1 MKASRVALSVA
12 LAATAGVAGW
22 AVLSADGAGPAAG
35 GAAER
40 PVAAKTGVEPEADQA
55 ETAAPALPS
64 LPAGNAL
71 PTLAQAQA
79 PLPEAMAKVE
89 AVPFAANDPST
100 DFTFAAPKGHDA
112 KAMRALAAK
121 FESWAKSPENA
132 NAQAEFVGMDCRQAP
147 CVMALKFNSDRD
159 GGLLGRAEAW
169 LSAQGGLG
177 SVTSYTHRL
186 DPDHLR
192 EWFFFN
198 PHPPGSK
205 EHHLYAEAAFERIR
219 AEQQTLPGQL
229 DPSAELSARDR
240 LAQPEAV
247 APVAPVVPG
256 R

>member
-1 MKASRVALSVA
+1 MKASRLVVIGAVTATAAVAL
-12 LAATAGVAGW
+12 W
-22 AVLSADGAGPAAG
+22 AVFAGDGAGPAAG
-35 GAAER
+35 EAAVR
-40 PVAAKTGVEPEADQA
+40 SVAAKAGPEPEADQA
-55 ETAAPALPS
+55 EAAVPALPS

-71 PTLAQAQA
+71 PALAQAQA

-89 AVPFAANDPST
+89 AVPFAASDPRS

-112 KAMRALAAK
+112 KAMRELAAR
-121 FESWAKSPENA
+121 FEKWTKAPENA
-132 NAQAEFVGMDCRQAP
+132 NAQAEFVGMDCRQPP

-169 LSAQGGLG
+169 LTAQGGVG
-177 SVTSYTHRL
+177 TVTSYTHRL

-198 PHPPGSK
+198 PHPAGSK

-219 AEQQTLPGQL
+219 AEQQTLPGQV
-229 DPSAELSARDR
+229 DPSAALSAQDR
-240 LAQPEAV
+240 LRGVEA
-247 APVAPVVPG
+247 AGAAVPA